1 MSDMQTASDLMVERQ
16 IKPESF
22 EPDCVLPH
30 ADVQKFLLELI
41 EQATFQGRMVEFVSS
56 VKNVIKSAKI
66 KGM

>member
-1 MSDMQTASDLMVERQ
+1 MNR
-16 IKPESF
+16 ESS

-41 EQATFQGRMVEFVSS
+41 DQSNFPGKIADFVFG

>member
-1 MSDMQTASDLMVERQ
+1 MSDIQTASDLMVERQ
-16 IKPESF
+16 MNRESS

-41 EQATFQGRMVEFVSS
+41 DQSNFPGKIADFVFG